1 MQCAIHPFWRVPNW
15 FSVSFMNSN
24 TAKAHFGSW
33 FLNTSE
39 IISETSS
46 KLISEIISETISK
59 HLSKFIR
66 FSLNANYVGHD
77 KQVALFLFW
86 LEPGGFNV
94 SFFLVLIQRNTFW
107 LPIRFLFMFPK
118 LFPELFPELFPRLFP
133 KIFPKLSPNLLPKL
147 LPNLFPKF
155 CQHQLFFF
163 HEFY

>member
-1 MQCAIHPFWRVPNW
+1 
-15 FSVSFMNSN
+15 MNSN

-59 HLSKFIR
+59 NLSKFIR

-86 LEPGGFNV
+86 SEPGGFNV
-94 SFFLVLIQRNTFW
+94 SFFSSNTA
-107 LPIRFLFMFPK
+107 
-118 LFPELFPELFPRLFP
+118 E
-133 KIFPKLSPNLLPKL
+133 
-147 LPNLFPKF
+147 
-155 CQHQLFFF
+155 HFFGSQ
-163 HEFY
+163 